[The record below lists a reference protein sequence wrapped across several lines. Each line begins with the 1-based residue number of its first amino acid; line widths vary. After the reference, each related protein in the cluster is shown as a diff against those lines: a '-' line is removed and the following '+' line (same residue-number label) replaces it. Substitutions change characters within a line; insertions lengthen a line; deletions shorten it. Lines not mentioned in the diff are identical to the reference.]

1 MRMYVLRTVEE
12 QTGRIIQIEMAVK
25 FTFDSEKAEAA
36 IVYLAAQRIPGL
48 SKGKIC
54 KLIFLADK
62 HHLVRFGRPVTGD
75 RICAMKDGP
84 VPSNI
89 LNMLNRFSENPN
101 DPSIGVLSRH
111 VSIDRKYVHPH
122 FRAEQFSLGEFLSE
136 SDIESLQ
143 ATIDRFG
150 GKTFSE
156 LRSMTHD
163 MTAYKNAW
171 DQRSNNAPDM
181 AFEDFFEDDDDA
193 IEGARKE
200 MIETDALRKVFG
212 AAF

>member
-1 MRMYVLRTVEE
+1 
-12 QTGRIIQIEMAVK
+12 MAVG
-25 FTFDSEKAEAA
+25 FPFDREKASAA
-36 IVYLAAQRIPGL
+36 VVYLAAQPITGL

-89 LNMLNRFSENPN
+89 LNMLNRLLEDPN
-101 DPSIGVLSRH
+101 DPSIALLGQH
-111 VSIDRKYVHPH
+111 VSIDRSYVHPH
-122 FRAEQFSLGEFLSE
+122 FRAERFSLEEFLSQ
-136 SDIESLQ
+136 SDIEALQ
-143 ATIDRFG
+143 ATVDRFG

-163 MTAYKNAW
+163 MTAYKSAW
-171 DQRSNNAPDM
+171 KARSNNAPDM
-181 AFEDFFEDDDDA
+181 SFEDFFEEDDDA
-193 IEGARKE
+193 IEGAREE
-200 MIETDALRKVFG
+200 MLDADAMRKVFD

>member
-1 MRMYVLRTVEE
+1 MNYRDKQCPQRNCGYDEF
-12 QTGRIIQIEMAVK
+12 EMAVE
-25 FTFDSEKAEAA
+25 FTFDRERAA
-36 IVYLAAQRIPGL
+36 AAVVYLAAQHIPDL

-89 LNMLNRFSENPN
+89 LTMLNRVLEDPGNPT
-101 DPSIGVLSRH
+101 VQLLSQH
-111 VSIDRKYVHPH
+111 IFIDRQYIHPH
-122 FRAEQFSLGEFLSE
+122 FQAERFTLAEFLSE
-136 SDIESLQ
+136 SDIDSLRE
-143 ATIDRFG
+143 TVERFG

-156 LRSMTHD
+156 LRSMTHE
-163 MTAYKNAW
+163 MGAYKNAW
-171 DQRSNNAPDM
+171 EDRVNNAPDM
-181 AFEDFFEDDDDA
+181 AFEDLFEDDDDA
-193 IEGARKE
+193 LEGARE
-200 MIETDALRKVFG
+200 QMIETDSMRKVFG

>member
-1 MRMYVLRTVEE
+1 
-12 QTGRIIQIEMAVK
+12 MAVG
-25 FTFDSEKAEAA
+25 FMFDNEKASAA
-36 IVYLAAQRIPGL
+36 IAYLAAQRIADL

-89 LNMLNRFSENPN
+89 LNMLNRLLENPD
-101 DPSIGVLSRH
+101 DPDQSVEMLSRH
-111 VSIDRKYVHPH
+111 VSIDQRYVHPH
-122 FRAEQFSLGEFLSE
+122 FRAEEFNLGEFLSE
-136 SDIESLQ
+136 SDIDSLQ
-143 ATIDRFG
+143 STVLKFG

-156 LRSMTHD
+156 LRAMTHD

-171 DQRSNNAPDM
+171 DARSNNAPDM
-181 AFEDFFEDDDDA
+181 AFEDFFEEDDDA
-193 IEGARKE
+193 LNGAREE
-200 MIETDALRKVFG
+200 MIETDKMRK
-212 AAF
+212 AF